1 MDHLNP
7 VDNSHAA
14 PPPDKA
20 KDPVCGMAVNPATAH
35 HKTPHKGKEYFFCS
49 ASCLAKFQVNPER
62 ILSSPP
68 QPMGS
73 GLASLGGTTLVKPT
87 MVKPTGSCGK
97 EGRADICPMWPEGRQ
112 GGPPPFPKGGMALE
126 AGTPPPTEP
135 NNAYTLPIPTATV
148 PAGT

>member
-87 MVKPTGSCGK
+87 VVKPTGVSGK
-97 EGRADICPMWPEGRQ
+97 VVRAYSRPVAPEVRRCRA
-112 GGPPPFPKGGMALE
+112 PPPPEL
-126 AGTPPPTEP
+126 
-135 NNAYTLPIPTATV
+135 
-148 PAGT
+148 

>member
-87 MVKPTGSCGK
+87 MVKPTARSRK
-97 EGRADICPMWPEGRQ
+97 
-112 GGPPPFPKGGMALE
+112 PFPPHLH
-126 AGTPPPTEP
+126 
-135 NNAYTLPIPTATV
+135 PISPTAP
-148 PAGT
+148 PAPP

>member
-35 HKTPHKGKEYFFCS
+35 HKTPHKDKEYFFCS

-87 MVKPTGSCGK
+87 LVKPPDGSRK
-97 EGRADICPMWPEGRQ
+97 NARAYACPMRPEARQ
-112 GGPPPFPKGGMALE
+112 R
-126 AGTPPPTEP
+126 
-135 NNAYTLPIPTATV
+135 
-148 PAGT
+148 